1 MVGEGLPLVLLH
13 AGVADRRVW
22 AAQVARLRAGYRV
35 VTYDRR
41 GYGETPA
48 VNEPY
53 SDVADLLA
61 VLDTLDIGQ
70 AVLVGSSK
78 GGEIALD
85 FALAYPGRVRAL
97 VLVGA
102 AIGGMPVPDDWGEV
116 PERLGREMQAAAGAG
131 DLDRLNELEA
141 QLWLDGADPPGRV
154 QGPVRDLFLEMNG
167 TALRASQEGGTPP
180 DQDAYA
186 RLPEIA
192 VPTLLVVGSLE
203 LPHLRAASEHAA
215 RVMPRAELH
224 VMPDTAH
231 LPALERPGA
240 FGVLLDAFLASL
252 PVGPEA

>member
-1 MVGEGLPLVLLH
+1 MGQGPPLVLLH
-13 AGVADRRVW
+13 AGVTDRRVW
-22 AAQVARLRAGYRV
+22 AAQVTRLRAGCRV

-48 VNEPY
+48 AAEPY

-61 VLDTLDIGQ
+61 VLDAGDIRQ

-85 FALAYPGRVRAL
+85 FALAHPGRVRAL
-97 VLVGA
+97 VLVGT

-116 PERLGREMQAAAGAG
+116 PERLGGEMQAARAAG

-141 QLWLDGADPPGRV
+141 QLWLDGANPPGRV
-154 QGPVRDLFLEMNG
+154 QGPLRDLFLAMNG
-167 TALRASQEGGTPP
+167 PVLRAAPEEETPP
-180 DQDAYA
+180 DEAAYP
-186 RLPEIA
+186 RLPELT

-224 VMPDTAH
+224 VVPDTAH

-240 FGVLLDAFLASL
+240 FGDLLDRFLASL
-252 PVGPEA
+252 PGGPEA

>member
-1 MVGEGLPLVLLH
+1 MGQGPPLVLLH
-13 AGVADRRVW
+13 AGVTDRRVW
-22 AAQVARLRAGYRV
+22 AAQVARLWAGHRV

-48 VNEPY
+48 ADEPY
-53 SDVADLLA
+53 SDVTDLLA
-61 VLDTLDIGQ
+61 VLDAGDIRQ

-85 FALAYPGRVRAL
+85 FALASPGRVCAL
-97 VLVGA
+97 VLVGT

-116 PERLGREMQAAAGAG
+116 PECLGGEMQEAREAG

-141 QLWLDGADPPGRV
+141 QLWLDGANPPGRV
-154 QGPVRDLFLEMNG
+154 QGPLRDLFLAMNG
-167 TALRASQEGGTPP
+167 PVLRAAPEEGTPP
-180 DQDAYA
+180 ERTAYP
-186 RLPEIA
+186 RLPELT

-224 VMPDTAH
+224 VVPDTAH

-240 FGVLLDAFLASL
+240 FGDLLDRFLASL
-252 PVGPEA
+252 PGGSEA